1 MSDTAALKAI
11 QTRLEAMDTKLNA
24 LLVKEEAPTKG
35 ELRAMKRGHKEI
47 AEGKVV
53 SWASIKTRNQ

>member
-1 MSDTAALKAI
+1 MSDTVALKAI
-11 QTRLEAMDTKLNA
+11 QTRLEVMDTKLNA
-24 LLVKEEAPTKG
+24 LLVREEAPTKS

-53 SWASIKTRNQ
+53 PWASVNARNQ

>member
-1 MSDTAALKAI
+1 MTDTAVLKAI
-11 QTRLEAMDTKLNA
+11 QTQLVAMDTKLNV
-24 LLVKEEAPTKG
+24 LLVKEEAPTKS

-53 SWASIKTRNQ
+53 SWESVKARNQ